1 MSLETLFKSQT
12 DGRRFRS
19 VPAFWAGEV
28 AAGAEVL
35 QAVAE
40 VELALD
46 EQALVVVHHRRLVA
60 VLLLAVALRVGW
72 DRSVRVYKL

>member
-1 MSLETLFKSQT
+1 MVADFV
-12 DGRRFRS
+12 RF

-28 AAGAEVL
+28 ASRAEVL
-35 QAVAE
+35 QAVAQ

-60 VLLLAVALRVGW
+60 VLLLAVALRG
-72 DRSVRVYKL
+72 DMG